1 MSSPDRALRESTRER
16 ATRLGL
22 VGNGCL
28 FLLKAWAAW
37 WTGSLAVLSDALNS
51 LTDIFG
57 SITVWICVKV
67 GQKEAD
73 ANHPFGHGRAEPVA
87 ALVIAILAGV
97 IGFEVM
103 KLGAE
108 SFLSA
113 DRLAR
118 PWVAVLALSVS
129 LVVKGAMA
137 FYLQR
142 EGRRSDSPALLAS
155 ATDSKNDIL
164 VSAVALIGVVGTAY
178 GGAAFDASA
187 AILIGIW
194 IIWTGFRIGMKNI
207 GYLMGQEPE
216 RRLVEEIRRTALCIR
231 GVRGVHDLRAHY
243 VGSLIHV
250 ELHVEIE
257 RDMGAKEAHNIATDV
272 HKAVEGLPLVNE
284 AFIHLDPV

>member
-1 MSSPDRALRESTRER
+1 MRSSLRIFPMGARER

-22 VGNGCL
+22 LGNGAL

-57 SITVWICVKV
+57 SIAVWICVRV
-67 GQKEAD
+67 GAREAD
-73 ANHPFGHGRAEPVA
+73 ANHPFGHGRAEPMA

-97 IGFEVM
+97 MGFEMM

-108 SFLSA
+108 SFWRA
-113 DRLAR
+113 GRIER
-118 PWVAVLALSVS
+118 GWIAVLALGITMV
-129 LVVKGAMA
+129 LKGAMA
-137 FYLQR
+137 FYLYR

-155 ATDSKNDIL
+155 AVDSKNDVL

-178 GGAAFDASA
+178 AGVALDAPAAF
-187 AILIGIW
+187 LIGLW
-194 IIWTGFRIGMKNI
+194 IIRTGFRIGMKNI

-216 RRLVEEIRRTALCIR
+216 KGLVEEIRRTALATS

-243 VGSLIHV
+243 VGNLIHV
-250 ELHVEIE
+250 ELHVEIAP
-257 RDMGAKEAHNIATDV
+257 DMGAKEAHDISARV
-272 HKAVEGLPLVNE
+272 HAAVENLPQVDE
-284 AFIHLDPV
+284 AFVHLDPV